1 MCSSDNLEPRIVE
14 LETRLAF
21 QDDLL
26 EQLNRIVSAQ
36 QISLDQ
42 CTRRLDAVERMVRR
56 VRDARPGESDDTQPA

>member
-42 CTRRLDAVERMVRR
+42 CIRRLDAVERMVRR